1 MNSSPIIQ
9 ITGNVCVALAALV
22 CLLPLQRVSGEYAAR
37 YLSDDRWVTPVLY
50 SLIPL
55 WLLLMVALLCMTASG
70 GFDSLRLSRPVLY
83 ALTVGASS
91 ALAVATFVFIGL
103 YIRPGMM
110 PRVLFVPGIYL
121 IPFATGL
128 LVVLSLNQK
137 FTAGIPIQWLRWPWM
152 IFAALSL
159 VGCVL
164 FFGHRLVNSGFRGVG
179 EFAARVLTAR
189 DTSPEHLAK
198 IATLD
203 PKEDFGEL
211 LDFASQY
218 RSPAVRDAAT
228 DRLRSRADFID
239 TLANALKSAHPES
252 NLAGSCFDFL
262 PTAKFAP
269 EEKKRLAPAARAALE
284 RYIESIPPPNYTTS
298 ERRKQLLNW
307 GRKTFPRI
315 AETFSGSGV
324 DFSRI
329 VPQLEQALRPDDSRR

>member
-22 CLLPLQRVSGEYAAR
+22 CLLPLQRVTGDYAAR

-83 ALTVGASS
+83 ALTVGASG

-103 YIRPGMM
+103 YIRPGML
-110 PRVLFVPGIYL
+110 PRVLFAPGIYL
-121 IPFATGL
+121 IPFTTGL

-137 FTAGIPIQWLRWPWM
+137 FTAGIPIQWLRWPWTV
-152 IFAALSL
+152 FAALSL

-164 FFGHRLVNSGFRGVG
+164 FFGPRLVTSGLRGLG
-179 EFAARVLTAR
+179 EFAASIVP
-189 DTSPEHLAK
+189 DNSPKHFAK
-198 IATLD
+198 IATFD
-203 PKEDFGEL
+203 PKENFGEL

-218 RSPAVRDAAT
+218 RSPAVREAAT
-228 DRLRSRADFID
+228 TRLRSRADFID
-239 TLANALKSAHPES
+239 ALADALKSAHPES
-252 NLAGSCFDFL
+252 NLAGSCFNFL
-262 PTAKFAP
+262 PTATFSP

-284 RYIESIPPPNYTTS
+284 RYIESIPPPNYMAS
-298 ERRKQLLNW
+298 ERRKQLLKW

-324 DFSRI
+324 DFLRI
-329 VPQLEQALRPDDSRR
+329 VPQLEQALRPDDTRR